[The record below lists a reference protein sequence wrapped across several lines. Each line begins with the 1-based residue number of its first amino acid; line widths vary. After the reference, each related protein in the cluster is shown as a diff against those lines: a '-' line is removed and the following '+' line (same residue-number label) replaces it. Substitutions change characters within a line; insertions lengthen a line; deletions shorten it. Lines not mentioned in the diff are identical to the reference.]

1 MDLTG
6 ALVAL
11 VMLGPLMLWTAILI
25 RSLDGRPVLFRHSR
39 PGLGGKPFTMIKFR
53 TMRDPRSGEA
63 WGMGDGRRV
72 TRLGR
77 ILRSTSLDELPELW
91 CVLRGDMSLVGPRPL
106 LMEHLTAFTPVERRR
121 LDVRPGLTG
130 WAVVN
135 GRHTRSFEERL
146 ALDVW
151 YVDHRSLS
159 LDLRI
164 LAMTFVQLLR
174 SDAAAV
180 QDPAAVNLP
189 ERFAVAE
196 EGLRFDVPAGDQP
209 DRGA

>member
-1 MDLTG
+1 
-6 ALVAL
+6 
-11 VMLGPLMLWTAILI
+11 MLGTAALI

-39 PGLGGKPFTMIKFR
+39 PGLGGKAFTMIKFR
-53 TMRDPRSGEA
+53 TMRAPRPGEA

-106 LMEHLTAFTPVERRR
+106 LMEHLTAFTPAERRR
-121 LDVRPGLTG
+121 HDVRPGITG
-130 WAVVN
+130 WAAVN

-151 YVDHRSLS
+151 YVDHQSLA
-159 LDLRI
+159 LDFRI
-164 LAMTFVQLLR
+164 LAMTLVQLLR
-174 SDAAAV
+174 LDAAAV
-180 QDPAAVNLP
+180 QDPAAVDLP
-189 ERFAVAE
+189 ARFVEAE
-196 EGLRFDVPAGDQP
+196 EGLRFDVLAGDRP
-209 DRGA
+209 DRGGWPQTPPGGRQLEE